1 MSGLTIALIVIVVIV
16 VILAIAL
23 IAMYNNL
30 VRMRNRVDN
39 AWAQVNVQ
47 LQRRLDLIPNLVE
60 TVKGYASHE
69 SGTLQAVTEAR
80 TAAMAATTP
89 EARAEAENMLT
100 GALKTLFAVSEAYPD
115 LKASANFLDLQA
127 QLSETEDKI
136 SYMRQ
141 SYNDTV
147 MKYNNGIQTFPA
159 VIFAGMFGFKER
171 ELFEADAAAST
182 APQVSFSRHETRQ
195 NCPGA
200 FCLVVDRRVCN
211 LACRMHVRRARERSC
226 LQEPRVHERHYQRDG
241 RHRRLPA
248 CHRRTHVLVRGPLHA
263 YRRRARPATRWRG
276 HRQRRLCHR

>member
-1 MSGLTIALIVIVVIV
+1 MYLSNLSHPASRYSVYGTMHEKLLLEGPPMSGLTIALIVIVVIV

-115 LKASANFLDLQA
+115 LKASTNFLDLQA

-182 APQVSFSRHETRQ
+182 APQVSFS
-195 NCPGA
+195 
-200 FCLVVDRRVCN
+200 
-211 LACRMHVRRARERSC
+211 
-226 LQEPRVHERHYQRDG
+226 
-241 RHRRLPA
+241 
-248 CHRRTHVLVRGPLHA
+248 
-263 YRRRARPATRWRG
+263 
-276 HRQRRLCHR
+276 

>member
-1 MSGLTIALIVIVVIV
+1 MHEKLLLEGPPHERTYHRLIVIVVIV

-182 APQVSFSRHETRQ
+182 APQVSFS
-195 NCPGA
+195 
-200 FCLVVDRRVCN
+200 
-211 LACRMHVRRARERSC
+211 
-226 LQEPRVHERHYQRDG
+226 
-241 RHRRLPA
+241 
-248 CHRRTHVLVRGPLHA
+248 
-263 YRRRARPATRWRG
+263 
-276 HRQRRLCHR
+276 

>member
-1 MSGLTIALIVIVVIV
+1 MSGLTITLIVIVVIV

-23 IAMYNNL
+23 IGMYNNL

-69 SGTLQAVTEAR
+69 SGTLEAVTQAR

-147 MKYNNGIQTFPA
+147 MKYNSAIQTFPG
-159 VIFAGMFGFKER
+159 VLVAGLFKFTAR
-171 ELFEADAAAST
+171 ENFDANAAASAAPVVSFGQGNDAAQAPLVNMGT
-182 APQVSFSRHETRQ
+182 APKDPSDTPSVK
-195 NCPGA
+195 
-200 FCLVVDRRVCN
+200 
-211 LACRMHVRRARERSC
+211 
-226 LQEPRVHERHYQRDG
+226 
-241 RHRRLPA
+241 
-248 CHRRTHVLVRGPLHA
+248 
-263 YRRRARPATRWRG
+263 
-276 HRQRRLCHR
+276 

>member
-1 MSGLTIALIVIVVIV
+1 MYLSNLSHPPSRHSVYGTMHEKLLLEGPPMSGLTIALIVIVVIV

-182 APQVSFSRHETRQ
+182 APQVSFS
-195 NCPGA
+195 
-200 FCLVVDRRVCN
+200 
-211 LACRMHVRRARERSC
+211 
-226 LQEPRVHERHYQRDG
+226 
-241 RHRRLPA
+241 
-248 CHRRTHVLVRGPLHA
+248 
-263 YRRRARPATRWRG
+263 
-276 HRQRRLCHR
+276 

>member
-1 MSGLTIALIVIVVIV
+1 MHETFPLKGVPMSGLTIALIVIVVIV

-23 IAMYNNL
+23 IGMYNNL

-39 AWAQVNVQ
+39 AWAQIDVQ

-60 TVKGYASHE
+60 TVKGYAAHE
-69 SGTLQAVTEAR
+69 SGTLEAVTQAR
-80 TAAMAATTP
+80 NAAMNATTP

-171 ELFEADAAAST
+171 ELFEAAAPAAT
-182 APQVSFSRHETRQ
+182 APQVSFS
-195 NCPGA
+195 
-200 FCLVVDRRVCN
+200 
-211 LACRMHVRRARERSC
+211 
-226 LQEPRVHERHYQRDG
+226 
-241 RHRRLPA
+241 
-248 CHRRTHVLVRGPLHA
+248 
-263 YRRRARPATRWRG
+263 
-276 HRQRRLCHR
+276 